1 MVARRGC
8 VYKCLAVTR
17 SDLEIPQPPLV
28 QRSGPSAAVFERN
41 LDALYGTQPSLVQ
54 RLLRVEPVELIP
66 SKCGE
71 PTSRFARDGSMR
83 WLHSGYEPTLEARR
97 IAALVPASA
106 EEVLLV
112 GAGLGYVVAELLSA
126 RTNLRLVVLE
136 PELRLLRTTLSL
148 FDVAAAVE
156 AGRLFFTTGHEADLA
171 AHAHLA
177 PDPFVLRHPPL
188 ASAYADALRHVRF
201 LARCG
206 TERGRVLVMD
216 YKLLVGD
223 LVQRLESER
232 FAVRVVEPGSMSVER
247 FEELRRSVRPSF
259 LLSVNYSPE
268 LAFLATKHGLPY
280 VSWTIDPLPRSRLR
294 VLPGTDLSL
303 CLAYAHRPALV
314 LELARLGVPEPRHL
328 PLAAG
333 ALRVAITAD
342 EELSGLRCNVSF
354 AGVSLRVE
362 YDALLRRLDQL
373 DATPPLLA
381 RVERWL
387 GELFAARAGDLA
399 FCGLAADGSELPQ
412 WLSAGLAPA
421 ADPVELSDRVNG
433 ALSYLLR
440 MHRIESLRP
449 FGVRAYGDDGWEA
462 LGELYR
468 GRAAHGDELSRLY
481 CASRVNLDVPRLYQR
496 DIVTMRVFDVLACGG
511 VLLTEPSAQLAEL
524 FRDGEHLYT
533 YRDATELA
541 ARVEWILAHPEEA
554 RRVGERGR
562 ELVHREHLLVHRVR
576 TLLADIAARGWLST

>member
-1 MVARRGC
+1 MVARRGS
-8 VYKCLAVTR
+8 VYRSLAVSR
-17 SDLEIPQPPLV
+17 SDLEIPKPPLV
-28 QRSGPSAAVFERN
+28 QRDGPSVAVFERN
-41 LDALYGTQPSLVQ
+41 ADALYGTQPSLVQ
-54 RLLRVEPVELIP
+54 RLLRVEPVDVVP

-97 IAALVPASA
+97 IAALVPASV
-106 EEVLLV
+106 EDVLLV
-112 GAGLGYVVAELLSA
+112 GAGLGYVVAELVAA
-126 RTNLRLVVLE
+126 RANLRLVVLE

-148 FDVAAAVE
+148 FDVAGAV
-156 AGRLFFTTGHEADLA
+156 ASGRLFFTTGHEADLA

-201 LARCG
+201 LARSG
-206 TERGRVLVMD
+206 SERGRVLVMD

-232 FAVRVVEPGSMSVER
+232 FAVRLVEPGSLSLER
-247 FEELRRSVRPSF
+247 FDELRRSVRPSF

-294 VLPGTDLSL
+294 VLPGTDFSL
-303 CLAYAHRPALV
+303 CVAYAHRPSIVA
-314 LELARLGVPEPRHL
+314 ELARLGVPAPKLL

-333 ALRVAITAD
+333 ALRVPVAD
-342 EELSGLRCNVSF
+342 EQELSDLRCNVSF

-362 YDALLRRLDQL
+362 YDALLRRLEQL
-373 DATPPLLA
+373 GATPLLLA

-387 GELFAARAGDLA
+387 GELYDARAGDLA
-399 FCGLAADGSELPQ
+399 FCGLASDASELPQ
-412 WLSAGLAPA
+412 WLSAELAPA
-421 ADPVELSDRVNG
+421 ADPVELCDRANG

-440 MHRIESLRP
+440 MHRVESLRA
-449 FGVRAYGDDGWEA
+449 FGVRAYGDDGWEP
-462 LGELYR
+462 LGEVYR

-481 CASRVNLDVPRLYQR
+481 CASAVNLDVPRLYQR

-533 YRDATELA
+533 YRDAAELA
-541 ARVEWILAHPEEA
+541 AKVQWLLEHPREA
-554 RRVGERGR
+554 RRVAERGR

-576 TLLADIAARGWLST
+576 TILADIAARGWLSS